1 MNPALLLLY
10 NSGDIYILMFFT
22 SVILK
27 IIYYNL
33 YDLQSS
39 GLEQGRWGGHV
50 FYVLIINTMKC
61 SAVMRAGTVKM

>member
-1 MNPALLLLY
+1 MNPALLLLH

-22 SVILK
+22 SVVLK
-27 IIYYNL
+27 IYSNL

-50 FYVLIINTMKC
+50 FYVLIINTMKR
-61 SAVMRAGTVKM
+61 SAVMTAGTVKM